1 MESCKSQ
8 LTSQDS
14 EWRFQW
20 DFNLLIHISVD
31 IKQDSFSF
39 RTKFGSNIS
48 ISPKNNQQKFWKFF
62 RLATLTNWPLDKPVA
77 GRLTLQTITTHKHS
91 SVPQINL
98 IFFCTRRTSS
108 LRRKLSIYFLQL
120 HIAQQRTSNI
130 PLENMKSEPQHAPGL
145 PGLWSPTCGRR

>member
-31 IKQDSFSF
+31 IKQDSFAF
-39 RTKFGSNIS
+39 RTKFVSNIS

-108 LRRKLSIYFLQL
+108 LRRKLSITLNVVRIELCNTRFHWQYPASNALYADIWQL
-120 HIAQQRTSNI
+120 H
-130 PLENMKSEPQHAPGL
+130 L
-145 PGLWSPTCGRR
+145 PATRP